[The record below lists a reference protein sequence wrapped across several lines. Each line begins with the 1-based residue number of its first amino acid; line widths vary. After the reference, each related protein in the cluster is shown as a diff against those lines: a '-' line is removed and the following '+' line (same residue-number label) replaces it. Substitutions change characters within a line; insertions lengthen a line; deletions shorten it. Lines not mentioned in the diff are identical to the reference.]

1 MERPFTDDH
10 VRKWPTPRRQ
20 IGHSKGME
28 LLDSAV
34 SYRALQTRDRR
45 FDGHLFV
52 GVTST
57 GIYCRPI
64 CPAKTAKFENC
75 RFFQTAAGAQEAGF
89 RACLRCRPEISP
101 EMAGWRGTSN
111 TVSRG
116 LALIAEGFLDQAD
129 ASVEMLADR
138 LGIGERH
145 LRRLFEEHLGASP
158 STVAQTR
165 RILFAKQLIHETRL
179 SMSDVAMASGFGSVR
194 RFNDTFQKLYRRP
207 PSQLRRSNKH
217 KSALPLHQSVSL
229 HVAYQ
234 PPYDWNSFLTYLA
247 ARAIDGVE
255 EVRDG
260 VYRRTVSFEG
270 RDGIVEVSNNPE
282 RQGLAVQ
289 IHLLSVWALSAVA
302 LRVRR
307 MFDVYAD
314 VNRIGVHL
322 SSDPSLARLIVKRPG
337 LRVPGGWDGFDLAI
351 RAILGQQVTVEAGR
365 QLAGKLVRLCGR
377 PSTTLS
383 NENLTYVFPSAQR
396 VASSNLSA
404 LGMPRSRKETIRL
417 LAKAV
422 ATNPRFFEVPGS
434 CEEVIARLR
443 AIPGVGDW
451 TAQYIA
457 LRAFQQTDA
466 FPLTDIGI
474 LRGAASLDGAAMS
487 AAQLLGRA
495 EKWRPWRAYAAQ
507 HLWAAD
513 GARLSKTN
521 GRTQSVTGSI
531 VRRHHGSSPRTLPPV
546 ENSSRSPR
554 GV

>member
-1 MERPFTDDH
+1 
-10 VRKWPTPRRQ
+10 
-20 IGHSKGME
+20 ME
-28 LLDSAV
+28 LLNSAV

-75 RFFQTAAGAQEAGF
+75 RFFRTAAAAQEAGF

-179 SMSDVAMASGFGSVR
+179 SMNDVAMAAGFGSVR
-194 RFNDTFQKLYRRP
+194 RFNDTFKKLYRRP
-207 PSQLRRSNKH
+207 PSQLRRTSKH
-217 KSALPLHQSVSL
+217 KSALPLHQSVCL
-229 HVAYQ
+229 HIAYQ

-247 ARAIDGVE
+247 ARAIDGLE

-270 RDGIVEVSNNPE
+270 SDGIVEVSNNPE

-289 IHLLSVWALSAVA
+289 IHLLSVRALSVVA

-314 VNRIGVHL
+314 VDRIGIHL
-322 SSDPSLARLIVKRPG
+322 SSDPTLARLIVKRPG
-337 LRVPGGWDGFDLAI
+337 LRVPGSWDGFELAV

-377 PSTTLS
+377 PSPALS
-383 NENLTYVFPSAQR
+383 NDSLSYVFPSAQC
-396 VASSNLSA
+396 VVSADLSA
-404 LGMPRSRKETIRL
+404 LGMPRSRKETIQL

-422 ATNPRFFEVPGS
+422 AANPRFFEVPGS
-434 CEEVIARLR
+434 CEEVIGRLR
-443 AIPGVGDW
+443 AVPGVGDW

-466 FPLTDIGI
+466 FPVTDIGS
-474 LRGAASLDGAAMS
+474 LRGTAGLDGTAMS

-495 EKWRPWRAYAAQ
+495 EMWRPWRAYAAQ
-507 HLWAAD
+507 HLWAAGEPD
-513 GARLSKTN
+513 ADAAVLALAADHDRSLADRSACARPC
-521 GRTQSVTGSI
+521 RDC
-531 VRRHHGSSPRTLPPV
+531 RRLRRLAY
-546 ENSSRSPR
+546 RAL
-554 GV
+554 